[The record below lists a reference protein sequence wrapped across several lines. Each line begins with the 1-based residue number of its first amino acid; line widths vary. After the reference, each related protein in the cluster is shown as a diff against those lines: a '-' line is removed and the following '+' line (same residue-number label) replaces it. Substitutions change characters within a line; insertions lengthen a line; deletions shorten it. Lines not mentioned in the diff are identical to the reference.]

1 MHHCIVDTLPEIFDE
16 NFCCH
21 NANVCDLCVMAKVTI
36 KLLSHFFP
44 NSIAEL
50 AYIRYAIAKPSKI
63 CQISMHT
70 SSDSFFTDDSLKIK
84 KGFELVSR
92 LHFS

>member
-1 MHHCIVDTLPEIFDE
+1 MYHCIVDTLPEIFDE

-50 AYIRYAIAKPSKI
+50 AYIRYAIAKPSKFVKSA
-63 CQISMHT
+63 CTLPQIPFLQMI
-70 SSDSFFTDDSLKIK
+70 L
-84 KGFELVSR
+84 
-92 LHFS
+92 